1 MKAIS
6 PKIQDAAAGFYPKFF
21 KNLNAGATYTLES
34 FPGMYRKT
42 LFGMKGLFSEN
53 ELKLIVDI
61 FNSTMLTPVL
71 AGEHL
76 VWSVQDSIELEHVD
90 KKWEVKK
97 EIILQ
102 KISKL
107 HLFEKACIEIWANG
121 FWYNSDDTPQD
132 LDKYIKLLCATN
144 SV

>member
-6 PKIQDAAAGFYPKFF
+6 PKIQDAAAEFYPQFF

-34 FPGMYRKT
+34 FSGMYRKT

-61 FNSTMLTPVL
+61 FNATMLTPIL

-76 VWSVQDSIELEHVD
+76 AGSAQDSIELEHVD
-90 KKWEVKK
+90 NKWDVKK
-97 EIILQ
+97 EVILG

-107 HLFEKACIEIWANG
+107 QVFERACIEIWANG
-121 FWYNSDDTPQD
+121 FWYNSDDTSEND
-132 LDKYIKLLCATN
+132 LGAWIEILI
-144 SV
+144 